1 MKSYHF
7 VCRARRVGQA
17 LLLVGLA
24 ALACAPTWSSAQAVS
39 SAPGWVVI
47 PVEEYRT
54 LRAKAYPIEPEPD
67 PLPAQAT
74 LTRADYDL
82 QIVGDL
88 AKGRVTLAVDVLK
101 DGWVRVPIPS
111 GVRVREARL
120 DSKLVSLTPSVGS
133 KGISQLTAVLAR
145 PGRAMLLLDIALPV
159 ASSSGEESLF
169 LPATETGITR
179 ATLQLPRQGVD
190 VRISGGLLTE
200 KTELAAE
207 SKWIAYARGNEPLT
221 FTWHRKSADHRGD
234 QPLRMRGS
242 LTELVSLGEDSTSIY
257 AEVNLDVSQGAAH
270 EVKLELGDQ
279 VTINQ
284 VMGAMVADWE
294 TADRALT
301 VKFLE
306 PVEQN
311 ARFVINGEARAPK
324 EGQIAIPL
332 LRIAG
337 AERDTGGVAVE
348 VLGAGEIKGTKAEG
362 LEPADA
368 TDLGEMVASRQ
379 SPSLAAFRVKSVGS
393 MGRARS
399 LTVDIARY
407 AQQALLMANV
417 EEARYDVLMSNQGKT
432 LVRARYAVRNNQ
444 RNFLKITLPTGAS
457 VWSASLSGRPVRPG
471 QAPDG
476 SFLLPLEKA
485 RGGEDAAPFAV
496 EIFYLIRGSAWDDK
510 GRMKLPLP
518 SLDLPISRT
527 GLQAFYPPLFKVTAE
542 PGSFRMESYEPP
554 ASMAFN
560 HAPPPPSAVPRMA
573 MAVEGREINGSDA
586 QDDKTQALIEGFR
599 SKSDAGRVAG
609 ILPVDISFPEI
620 GPSVFLVSELTSEGQ
635 IPSAELNYQRDKKGG
650 VR

>member
-7 VCRARRVGQA
+7 VRRARRVGQA

-111 GVRVREARL
+111 GVLVREARL